1 MVLLKK
7 KKKQK
12 VGFFLLLLFQLFCYN
27 QYSKQETEIMVCQ
40 YFKILTELWN
50 EWMSEGLR
58 DNVIHDY
65 VINKHEV
72 L

>member
-1 MVLLKK
+1 MVLKK
-7 KKKQK
+7 KKKSK
-12 VGFFLLLLFQLFCYN
+12 KFLLLLLFQLFCYN
-27 QYSKQETEIMVCQ
+27 QYSKQETEITVCQ
-40 YFKILTELWN
+40 HFKILTELWN